1 MDSAGSR
8 SPLAAAVAGAAIL
21 ADAALARV
29 LLTADPERVYFLGKP
44 ILVACAFRR
53 ATGLPC
59 PTCGLTRSTVLALH
73 GNLAAAWHIMP
84 AGPVSVLGVLAIALA
99 LLWYAGVAWSG
110 RPASRAATRRWIARA
125 GLAYGAATVVMWLG
139 GWVVQFLDAW
149 HGSLA
154 R

>member
-8 SPLAAAVAGAAIL
+8 SSLAAAVAGATIL

-29 LLTADPERVYFLGKP
+29 LLTADLGRVYFLGKP

-59 PTCGLTRSTVLALH
+59 PTCGFSRSTVLALH
-73 GNLAAAWHIMP
+73 GNLGAAWHIMP
-84 AGPVSVLGVLAIALA
+84 AGPVSVLGALAIAVA
-99 LLWYAGVAWSG
+99 LLGYAALARTA
-110 RPASRAATRRWIARA
+110 RPASRVAARRWIARA
-125 GLAYGAATVVMWLG
+125 GVAYGAATVVMWLG

-149 HGSLA
+149 HGGLA